1 MPRQGHLE
9 HLKAQEQ
16 AAREALAAQRQVL
29 KTAAAKRKAAERRVT
44 VERWRAIGRIA
55 EATGLGHLDL
65 PVLRVAFAHLAS
77 LAQDPDI
84 LAHWQGKIP
93 GQNPSPS
100 QHPEAR
106 H

>member
-1 MPRQGHLE
+1 MPRQGQLD

-16 AAREALAAQRQVL
+16 AARAALAAQRKAL
-29 KTAAAKRKAAERRVT
+29 KTAAARRKAEERRLT
-44 VERWRAIGRIA
+44 VERWREIGRIA
-55 EATGLGHLDL
+55 AETGLGHLDL

-93 GQNPSPS
+93 GQNPGPS

-106 H
+106 R